1 MTYNDNISEVELK
14 KLSNKIRYDI
24 YRPAYNFKNTIFLCG
39 ADITQKDK
47 MRYNVAKALEN
58 RWLYWYYFDIVY
70 PEDIFDELLYSAK
83 TADLLSLENLLADSV
98 DAIVLIPESPGSFAE
113 LGAFANDEKL
123 RTKLICLIDK
133 KYKKNKSFINQGPL
147 KLVKEANKDGIIYID
162 PENIENEIS
171 KLISALKKI
180 KKISTKKSNVISL
193 LQLDNFLLPSIYLLE
208 PVSKNLLVNIVTT
221 ATEDKDYAF
230 QTTTTA
236 LTILTKKRKIELTND
251 GYKLT
256 KLGVEDFLTFRKT
269 RDRNKNQD
277 KTVKIDN
284 LRLEILNYKYRN
296 KKIKV

>member
-1 MTYNDNISEVELK
+1 MTDSNYISKVEIN
-14 KLSNKIRYDI
+14 KLSNKIRDDI

-47 MRYNVAKALEN
+47 MRYKVARALEN
-58 RWLYWYYFDIVY
+58 NRNYWYYFDIVY

-147 KLVKEANKDGIIYID
+147 KLVKKANKDGIIYID
-162 PENIENEIS
+162 PENIEDEIY

-180 KKISTKKSNVISL
+180 KKASTKKSNMISL

-208 PVSKNLLVNIVTT
+208 PVSKKMLVDIVMS
-221 ATEDKDYAF
+221 ATDDKDYAF

-236 LTILTKKRKIELTND
+236 LTILTKKRKIELTNF

-269 RDRNKNQD
+269 RDRIKNQD
-277 KTVKIDN
+277 KTVEIDN
-284 LRLEILNYKYRN
+284 LRLEILNLKYR
-296 KKIKV
+296 KKRLRV